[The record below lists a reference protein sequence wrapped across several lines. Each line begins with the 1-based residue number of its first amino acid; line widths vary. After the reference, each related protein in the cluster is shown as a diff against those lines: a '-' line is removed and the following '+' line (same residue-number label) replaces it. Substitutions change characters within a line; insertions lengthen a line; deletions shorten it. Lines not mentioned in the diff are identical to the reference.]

1 MKESIVR
8 KTSNYLWLALLMVF
22 TLLPFAWLIDTTLKP
37 DSEMF
42 STVPT
47 WIVSSLTWDNYRW
60 ALGDTGLQLPRLLL
74 NSIAACGMTALVT
87 GVIACISG
95 YGLARYK
102 VPGAGLVVVLIV
114 LAQMIQG
121 PLIMIPWYK
130 MAAAFSLLNTKTILV
145 MIYGTLTIP
154 VGVWIMSGF
163 FRTLPNELEEAAAI
177 DGAGKWRTLLTVM
190 IPLSLPGLVSISLY
204 AFILGWNDYQYSL
217 ILTSSISAK
226 TVQVGIAELMES
238 MGSTNWG
245 GLLASGVIVIL
256 PIVVIFAFIQKYLIE
271 GMTAGGV
278 KG

>member
-1 MKESIVR
+1 MKETRLQRILKYSGLLLLMAFTLIPF
-8 KTSNYLWLALLMVF
+8 LWLL
-22 TLLPFAWLIDTTLKP
+22 DTTFKT

-42 STVPT
+42 SSVPSWFIRTFT
-47 WIVSSLTWDNYRW
+47 WSHYQW
-60 ALGDTGLQLPRLLL
+60 ALGGKGIKLMQLLA
-74 NSIAACGMTALVT
+74 NSVAVCCMTALIT
-87 GVIACISG
+87 GLIACISG

-102 VPGAGLVVVLIV
+102 VPGGSLVVVAIV

-130 MAAAFSLLNTKTILV
+130 MASAFSLLNTKTVLV
-145 MIYGTLTIP
+145 MIYGTMTVP

-163 FRTLPNELEEAAAI
+163 FKSIPVELEEAAYM
-177 DGAGKWRTLLTVM
+177 DGAGKLRTLFGII
-190 IPLSLPGLVSISLY
+190 IPLALPGLVSVSLY

-217 ILTSSISAK
+217 ILTNSLSAK

-238 MGSTNWG
+238 MGATNWG

-256 PIVVIFAFIQKYLIE
+256 PIIVIFALIQKLLIE